1 MHCQISPRK
10 TCNPCGCTMKISSR
24 CHRLLFYEVKRTTRI
39 DGMGPF
45 NNVSVIANFIPKL
58 QKQNMTPPNMRH
70 VLNDWIIF
78 NYNNFF
84 IKFMRSLI
92 LFAQKVDWIS
102 IACLPSCLS

>member
-10 TCNPCGCTMKISSR
+10 TCNPCGCTMKISSW

-58 QKQNMTPPNMRH
+58 QKQNMTSPPPNMR
-70 VLNDWIIF
+70 
-78 NYNNFF
+78 
-84 IKFMRSLI
+84 
-92 LFAQKVDWIS
+92 Q
-102 IACLPSCLS
+102 CT